1 MELVVALCSFLFGL
15 AFGSFL
21 NVVIYRVPR
30 GLSVV
35 KPGSSCPKCGHRL
48 GPVELVPILS
58 FFLQRGRCR
67 ACGERISWRYPLVEC
82 LTGLGFAFVAWTS
95 PAWTEFVVGC
105 VFFSLLL
112 VLAFIDL
119 DHKILPNV
127 LTLPGVV
134 LGFAFSVLGWTGSVL
149 DSVLGAVVGFGL
161 ITLIA
166 VISRGGMGMGDAKLM
181 AMIGAFSGWKAV
193 LYVLFGA
200 SLLGSIGGI
209 IYLYVT
215 KQDRKTPIPF
225 GPSLAVAAIVMYFFL
240 K

>member
-1 MELVVALCSFLFGL
+1 M
-15 AFGSFL
+15 
-21 NVVIYRVPR
+21 
-30 GLSVV
+30 
-35 KPGSSCPKCGHRL
+35 
-48 GPVELVPILS
+48 
-58 FFLQRGRCR
+58 
-67 ACGERISWRYPLVEC
+67 
-82 LTGLGFAFVAWTS
+82 TGLGFAFVAWTS

-193 LYVLFGA
+193 SYVLFGA

-225 GPSLAVAAIVMYFFL
+225 GPSLAVAATVMYFFL